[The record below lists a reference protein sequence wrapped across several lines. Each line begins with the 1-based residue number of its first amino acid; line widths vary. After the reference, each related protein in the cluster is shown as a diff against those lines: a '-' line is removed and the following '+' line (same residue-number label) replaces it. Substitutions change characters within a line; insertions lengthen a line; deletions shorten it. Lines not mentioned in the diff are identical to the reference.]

1 MSRPDAARL
10 TRTAYAAHRKAR
22 GLPGGTL
29 RSVQHA
35 IADGRI
41 TIGPDGKLDPA
52 EADRKWRNNTM
63 PDRGG
68 TRPGAGRPR
77 RKKAKAEA
85 VDGREATTMP
95 ELRRQREAVRLRR
108 ERLELRRLEQD
119 TFDRAALKA
128 CTFKLWRS
136 VRDRFDAAVGRESPL
151 LAARLGVEEGR
162 MYRELRA
169 FVRGVEQEISDRGAV
184 KLLAEA
190 GKTGDEDE
198 EVRP

>member
-10 TRTAYAAHRKAR
+10 TRIAYAAHRKAR

-108 ERLELRRLEQD
+108 EPPVVPGPEPDTLGSPPRQD
-119 TFDRAALKA
+119 CAAH
-128 CTFKLWRS
+128 
-136 VRDRFDAAVGRESPL
+136 
-151 LAARLGVEEGR
+151 
-162 MYRELRA
+162 
-169 FVRGVEQEISDRGAV
+169 
-184 KLLAEA
+184 
-190 GKTGDEDE
+190 
-198 EVRP
+198 

>member
-63 PDRGG
+63 PDPGGAARRRG
-68 TRPGAGRPR
+68 RPDVSRAAGLRARGRTGNLRPR
-77 RKKAKAEA
+77 R
-85 VDGREATTMP
+85 REAP
-95 ELRRQREAVRLRR
+95 RRSGQGRGRGRGGAAVRETLTR
-108 ERLELRRLEQD
+108 EQEAALD
-119 TFDRAALKA
+119 ALKA
-128 CTFKLWRS
+128 TILDPATPTL
-136 VRDRFDAAVGRESPL
+136 V
-151 LAARLGVEEGR
+151 LA
-162 MYRELRA
+162 
-169 FVRGVEQEISDRGAV
+169 
-184 KLLAEA
+184 
-190 GKTGDEDE
+190 
-198 EVRP
+198 

>member
-35 IADGRI
+35 IADVRS
-41 TIGPDGKLDPA
+41 TIGADGKLDRA

-95 ELRRQREAVRLRR
+95 ELRHQREAVRLRR
-108 ERLELRRLEQD
+108 ERLELRRPGQD
-119 TFDRAALKA
+119 TFGPAPPEARPVQ
-128 CTFKLWRS
+128 LWR
-136 VRDRFDAAVGRESPL
+136 RAPRPRDAAR
-151 LAARLGVEEGR
+151 
-162 MYRELRA
+162 
-169 FVRGVEQEISDRGAV
+169 
-184 KLLAEA
+184 
-190 GKTGDEDE
+190 
-198 EVRP
+198 

>member
-10 TRTAYAAHRKAR
+10 TRIAYAAHRKAR

-108 ERLELRRLEQD
+108 AAHSLARPLDDAVRRQ
-119 TFDRAALKA
+119 R
-128 CTFKLWRS
+128 RS
-136 VRDRFDAAVGRESPL
+136 T
-151 LAARLGVEEGR
+151 
-162 MYRELRA
+162 
-169 FVRGVEQEISDRGAV
+169 I
-184 KLLAEA
+184 
-190 GKTGDEDE
+190 TC
-198 EVRP
+198 